1 MYNTTKLKVLLVQV
15 VLKPTRPSTEKGN
28 DDQAWI
34 WDHQQTFWHHKSTW
48 WWAFQR
54 WQSKRWISA
63 IHIFQWDQ
71 RHIVRRRRHKEYW
84 ANNRCNKGWGRLGFC
99 SDHEWRLQGRK
110 GQSIWFVFVPWL
122 HWDPSKRASNRT
134 KRSTFEKFLS
144 WILLQ
149 RRWWRPNEGHF
160 EARRCRCFPI
170 SFPISIGL
178 LKKRW
183 SHWPWLRHQ
192 SSKTGW

>member
-71 RHIVRRRRHKEYW
+71 RQIVRRRRHKEYW

-110 GQSIWFVFVPWL
+110 GQSIWFVFVYAQFLVKKVNKKSRTVEKKSCENLAEFSQFQNPVN
-122 HWDPSKRASNRT
+122 SKANGIWHKIRENLELWKTIVKRT
-134 KRSTFEKFLS
+134 KMGEDLFSTD
-144 WILLQ
+144 
-149 RRWWRPNEGHF
+149 
-160 EARRCRCFPI
+160 
-170 SFPISIGL
+170 
-178 LKKRW
+178 
-183 SHWPWLRHQ
+183 
-192 SSKTGW
+192 KT